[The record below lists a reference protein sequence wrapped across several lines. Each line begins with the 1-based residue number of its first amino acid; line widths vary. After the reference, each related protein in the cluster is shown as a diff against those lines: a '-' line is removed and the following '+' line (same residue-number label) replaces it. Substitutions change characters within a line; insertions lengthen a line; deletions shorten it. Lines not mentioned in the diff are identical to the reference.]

1 MANTKVKLTY
11 VSSTPP
17 AVTVSPSTA
26 SVKANGR
33 ATWEIVQ
40 LPTGYTY
47 ELDFDVESTTKGPFP
62 SSGSAPNPS
71 RGVYVGGNGT
81 NLSLVNDQAVGTSWK
96 YNVLVYDST
105 GTIVVQLDPIIDIV
119 DI

>member
-1 MANTKVKLTY
+1 MANTKVKITY
-11 VSSTPP
+11 VSSGPT
-17 AVTVSPSTA
+17 VTVSPSTA

-33 ATWEIVQ
+33 ASWEIVQ

-47 ELDFDVESTTKGPFP
+47 ELDFNMESTTKGPFP
-62 SSGSAPNPS
+62 SSGNAANPS
-71 RGVYVGGNGT
+71 RGVYVGVNGT

-96 YNVLVYDST
+96 YNVLVYDQS
-105 GTIVVQLDPIIDIV
+105 GGVVVELDPIIDIV